1 MYNLIENKDF
11 VNLLIERIYVVQEE
25 LVPQMVLHIVFS
37 S

>member
-25 LVPQMVLHIVFS
+25 LVPQIT
-37 S
+37 